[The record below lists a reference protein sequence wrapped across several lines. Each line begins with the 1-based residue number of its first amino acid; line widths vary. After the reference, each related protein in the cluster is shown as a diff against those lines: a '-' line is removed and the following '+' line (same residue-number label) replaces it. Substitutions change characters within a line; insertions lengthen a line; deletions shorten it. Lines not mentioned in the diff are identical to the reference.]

1 MSTTQRRAREKERRR
16 QSILDAARRVFFE
29 NGFQLATVDDIAAQA
44 EVSKGTVYLY
54 FESKETIL
62 AYLLLEGLE
71 ELVAVL
77 EGAYAPER
85 DTAPAERLRRLAM
98 GYLNFFQANP
108 HYHRLIMAL
117 DRGKFQGAVPPELYE
132 QVLVRSL
139 RGFHWVVEAV
149 QQGVEQEVFDIA
161 EPRQAA
167 AALWASL
174 NGVLVLLGHPLRREM
189 IVSDLESLY
198 WITFDVMVRGLQRE
212 RRNEP
217 WSACGDGRN

>member
-1 MSTTQRRAREKERRR
+1 MSTTQRRAREKENRRR
-16 QSILDAARRVFFE
+16 SILDAARAVFFE
-29 NGFQLATVDDIAAQA
+29 DGFQLATVDDVAARA

-62 AYLLLEGLE
+62 AHLLLEGLE

-77 EGAYAPER
+77 EEAYAAER
-85 DTAPAERLRRLAM
+85 EIAAAERLRRLAM

-117 DRGKFQGAVPPELYE
+117 DRGKFQAAVPADLYE
-132 QVLVRSL
+132 QVLTRSL
-139 RGFHWVVEAV
+139 RGFHRVIQAV
-149 QQGVEQEVFDIA
+149 GQGVDQGVFDVV

-189 IVSDLESLY
+189 IASDLESLY
-198 WITFDVMVRGLQRE
+198 WTTFDLMLRGLRK
-212 RRNEP
+212 
-217 WSACGDGRN
+217 

>member
-1 MSTTQRRAREKERRR
+1 MSTTQRRAREKENRRR
-16 QSILDAARRVFFE
+16 SILDAARAVFFE
-29 NGFQLATVDDIAAQA
+29 DGFQLATVDDVAARA

-62 AYLLLEGLE
+62 AHLLLEGLE

-77 EGAYAPER
+77 EEAYAAER
-85 DTAPAERLRRLAM
+85 EIAASERLRRLAM

-117 DRGKFQGAVPPELYE
+117 DRGKFQAAVPADLYE
-132 QVLVRSL
+132 QVLTRSL
-139 RGFHWVVEAV
+139 RGFHRVIQAV
-149 QQGVEQEVFDIA
+149 GQGVDQGVFDVV

-189 IVSDLESLY
+189 IASDLESLY
-198 WITFDVMVRGLQRE
+198 WTTFDLMLRGLRK
-212 RRNEP
+212 
-217 WSACGDGRN
+217 

>member
-1 MSTTQRRAREKERRR
+1 MSTTQRRAREKENRRR
-16 QSILDAARRVFFE
+16 SILDSARAVFFE
-29 NGFQLATVDDIAAQA
+29 DGFQLATVDDVAARA

-62 AYLLLEGLE
+62 AHLLLEGLE

-77 EGAYAPER
+77 EEAYAAER
-85 DTAPAERLRRLAM
+85 EIAASERLRRLAM

-117 DRGKFQGAVPPELYE
+117 DRGKFQAAVPADLYE
-132 QVLVRSL
+132 QVLTRSL
-139 RGFHWVVEAV
+139 RGFHRVIQAV
-149 QQGVEQEVFDIA
+149 GQGVNQGVFDVV

-189 IVSDLESLY
+189 IASDLESLY
-198 WITFDVMVRGLQRE
+198 WTTFDLMLRGLRK
-212 RRNEP
+212 
-217 WSACGDGRN
+217 